1 MRRLPIGVA
10 YASTH
15 RNNMHKKIEL
25 DNGVRVILNNMPH
38 MESATVGVW
47 IATGSRNEEE
57 RISGISHF
65 LEHMVFKG
73 TPARSTQKIKDEIEG
88 RGGSLNG
95 FTSEELTCY
104 LAKVSARHVNIAL
117 DVLSDMALHAKVAKT
132 DLERERNVIIEEIKM
147 YRDLPNHQVID
158 ILSELMWPDHA
169 LGRSVAG
176 TIGSVSDIT
185 QKDLLDY
192 KKMSYTP
199 KNIVVVL
206 CGKLKEADILKKINT
221 IFSHAPK
228 GGSIPITRFDHEQ
241 VRPQANIFFKDSE
254 QTRISIG
261 VHAFGRMHKDRY
273 GLTLMHIILGANMS
287 SRLFENIRE
296 KKGLAYE
303 IGSDVKRYLET
314 GGFVVHAGTSRSQ
327 AREVVSLIL
336 KELKKVKDA
345 PVSLNELKK
354 AKEYFK
360 VQLLLALEDTMDHML
375 WLGERVVL
383 SGKLP
388 DKKAVIKK
396 IDSVSCDDLQRIAR
410 SIFKTNGLSLAVVG
424 PIKDK
429 EAIQLKK
436 ELAL

>member
-1 MRRLPIGVA
+1 M
-10 YASTH
+10 Y
-15 RNNMHKKIEL
+15 KKIEL
-25 DNGVRVILNNMPH
+25 NSGVRVILKNMPH
-38 MESATVGVW
+38 MESASVGVW
-47 IATGSRNEEE
+47 IATGSRNEKEC
-57 RISGISHF
+57 ISGISHF

-73 TPARSTQKIKDEIEG
+73 TSTRSIQEIKDEIEG

-95 FTSEELTCY
+95 FTSEEITCY

-117 DVLSDMALHAKVAKT
+117 EVLCDMALHAKIAKAA
-132 DLERERNVIIEEIKM
+132 LERERNVIIEEIKM
-147 YRDLPNHQVID
+147 YRDLPNHHVMD
-158 ILSELMWPDHA
+158 LLSELMWPNHA

-176 TIGSVSDIT
+176 NIKSVSGIT

-221 IFSHAPK
+221 IFSPSLK
-228 GGSIPITRFDHEQ
+228 GGPVPITRFDHEQ
-241 VRPQANIFFKDSE
+241 DRPQANIFFKDTE
-254 QTRISIG
+254 QTRISMG

-303 IGSDVKRYLET
+303 IGSDVKRYMET
-314 GGFVVHAGTSRSQ
+314 GGFVVNAGTKHSQ
-327 AREVVSLIL
+327 AREVISLIL
-336 KELKKVKDA
+336 KELKKIKDT
-345 PVSLNELKK
+345 PVPLNELKK

-375 WLGERVVL
+375 WLGERVIS

-388 DKKAVIKK
+388 DKRGVIKK
-396 IDSVSCDDLQRIAR
+396 VDSVSCDDLQRIAR
-410 SIFKTNGLSLAVVG
+410 SIFKTNNLNLAIVG

-429 EAIQLKK
+429 ETSQLKK
-436 ELAL
+436 ELVL